1 MAAALGDFLV
11 NITTKVKDKDAQ
23 RLVGTLNNLAKS
35 AAKIGTVFAASIGG
49 LAYGFTKLVGST
61 AQETAELGRLSKDL
75 GVSSNFLETFSRAFE
90 TMGAGSDEAIS
101 AIRTLKSEIEAF
113 RVGKGNYEA
122 FGMLGINPQDF
133 SNDVSKNFTVI
144 RNRFNQLTDEQRLYW
159 VTQIG
164 LGEKSLRILRLNDEE
179 YNNLLRTSASA
190 PLATSEQI
198 ENAERYTESINKL
211 SQSFQ
216 GLRRSVLVSALPA
229 FENFIDRFNTLFQD
243 KDFQENIGKFFNILF
258 EQLEKL
264 GSSDV
269 IEKVGKLADGLYG
282 IARVAST
289 VGSGVNY
296 FVKGSEQLGK
306 SAADLV
312 NNYMDRTFL
321 QSEIKN
327 QFKSKDNRL
336 WFNKKSKGV
345 TQTENPINGVT
356 QTENPISKIVNQSST
371 NSAPIS
377 NNFDNNINITFE
389 RITDVE
395 DFKKKV
401 PGILED
407 SLMGTANK
415 MTSNNF
421 KKGVIR

>member
-1 MAAALGDFLV
+1 
-11 NITTKVKDKDAQ
+11 
-23 RLVGTLNNLAKS
+23 
-35 AAKIGTVFAASIGG
+35 
-49 LAYGFTKLVGST
+49 
-61 AQETAELGRLSKDL
+61 
-75 GVSSNFLETFSRAFE
+75 
-90 TMGAGSDEAIS
+90 
-101 AIRTLKSEIEAF
+101 
-113 RVGKGNYEA
+113 
-122 FGMLGINPQDF
+122 
-133 SNDVSKNFTVI
+133 
-144 RNRFNQLTDEQRLYW
+144 
-159 VTQIG
+159 
-164 LGEKSLRILRLNDEE
+164 
-179 YNNLLRTSASA
+179 
-190 PLATSEQI
+190 
-198 ENAERYTESINKL
+198 
-211 SQSFQ
+211 
-216 GLRRSVLVSALPA
+216 
-229 FENFIDRFNTLFQD
+229 
-243 KDFQENIGKFFNILF
+243 
-258 EQLEKL
+258 
-264 GSSDV
+264 
-269 IEKVGKLADGLYG
+269 
-282 IARVAST
+282 
-289 VGSGVNY
+289 GVNY